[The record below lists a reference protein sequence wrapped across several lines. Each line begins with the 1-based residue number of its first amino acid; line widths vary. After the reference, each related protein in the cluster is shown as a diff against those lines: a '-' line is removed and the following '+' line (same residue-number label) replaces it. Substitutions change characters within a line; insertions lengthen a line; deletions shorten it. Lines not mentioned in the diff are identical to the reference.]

1 MKNRTCSFLFF
12 HTSAMSIFPF
22 LSRQENSMLIEQG
35 EETVMLLKKAK
46 CDYEQLKEKHD
57 ADIRE
62 SARNFKDEINQYVV
76 LFVKLFLM
84 IFFGMKNFS

>member
-1 MKNRTCSFLFF
+1 MESSSNELAQKLEKCQKEC
-12 HTSAMSIFPF
+12 AA
-22 LSRQENSMLIEQG
+22 LSQENSMLIEQG